1 MTQAKLFEPI
11 LNIVVETMPR
21 DNLLNSACLEFFEF
35 IKKENIKNII
45 SHLVENYRDTLE
57 QITYVETFSNFI
69 MRYDQSGGFAPS
81 LESSFMDNDDTP
93 KRPEA
98 TRGGSRWDAGIKD
111 LDTQEEEYFNT
122 SDDEDEV
129 AARGSGGRV
138 NGASPLSKP
147 LVDYP
152 SDEENENMEMETS
165 TGADENTPPKASK
178 TTTVTPVMAS
188 ATLASP
194 PEKVSEKRR
203 REDEDEDEMSKL
215 SHPKRRN
222 SSSSTSSIASNSSSV
237 LRRKKSFN
245 TAQHTVTT
253 SKPSKIS
260 ISLSQPIKSGGDG
273 SGDDSGPWKYFPAH
287 DGDTYGKALS
297 GRCLEFEDDCRI
309 LLLWENPAGFLL
321 NAWNHDAT
329 RSIRD
334 HEHGLFATCFVL

>member
-45 SHLVENYRDTLE
+45 SHLVENYRETLQ

-69 MRYDQSGGFAPS
+69 MRYDQSEGFAPS

-93 KRPEA
+93 RRSEA
-98 TRGGSRWDAGIKD
+98 ARGSRWEAGIKD
-111 LDTQEEEYFNT
+111 LDAQEEEYFNT
-122 SDDEDEV
+122 SDDEDEGAV
-129 AARGSGGRV
+129 KASGSRSSV

-152 SDEENENMEMETS
+152 SDEENENMEIEA
-165 TGADENTPPKASK
+165 TGSDENTPPNPSK
-178 TTTVTPVMAS
+178 TTTVTPILSA
-188 ATLASP
+188 ATLSP

-203 REDEDEDEMSKL
+203 REDEDEDEMTKL

-222 SSSSTSSIASNSSSV
+222 STSSVASNSSSM

-245 TAQHTVTT
+245 TSQHNGASP
-253 SKPSKIS
+253 SKPNKIS
-260 ISLSQPIKSGGDG
+260 ISISQAIKSGGES
-273 SGDDSGPWKYFPAH
+273 SGDDTGS
-287 DGDTYGKALS
+287 
-297 GRCLEFEDDCRI
+297 
-309 LLLWENPAGFLL
+309 
-321 NAWNHDAT
+321 
-329 RSIRD
+329 
-334 HEHGLFATCFVL
+334 